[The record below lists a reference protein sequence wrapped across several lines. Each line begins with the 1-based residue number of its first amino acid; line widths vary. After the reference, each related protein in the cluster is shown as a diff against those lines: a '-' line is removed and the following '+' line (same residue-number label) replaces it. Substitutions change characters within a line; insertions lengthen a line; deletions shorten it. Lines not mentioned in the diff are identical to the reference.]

1 MFAVVASG
9 LWLSVVWALNWLLW
23 NVLSVLCAFGD
34 GNLLLGVLNC
44 VY

>member
-1 MFAVVASG
+1 MVASG

-23 NVLSVLCAFGD
+23 NVLGVLCGFGGGD
-34 GNLLLGVLNC
+34 LLLGVLNC